1 MKVFYSSDGINKSAC
16 KIRSSYNAHANNN
29 SNKTKKKGRRK
40 GRKKRRKE
48 EKKRKNKRKLRGNNT
63 TTDAEEFE
71 LLITHCAIN

>member
-16 KIRSSYNAHANNN
+16 KIRSSYDAHANNN

-40 GRKKRRKE
+40 RRKE
-48 EKKRKNKRKLRGNNT
+48 RRKNRKNKRKLCGNNT

-71 LLITHCAIN
+71 LVITHCAIN